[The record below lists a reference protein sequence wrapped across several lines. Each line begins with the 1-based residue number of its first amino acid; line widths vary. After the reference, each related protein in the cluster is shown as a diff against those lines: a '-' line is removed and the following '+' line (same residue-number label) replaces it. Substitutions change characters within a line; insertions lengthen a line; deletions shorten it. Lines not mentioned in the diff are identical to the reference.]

1 MGRMTTP
8 MPASFGN
15 LVVINPGT
23 VAYTP
28 SKNAKLLVVHCVGG
42 GGLVAVASRAVQL
55 RPAGRAAGA
64 AATRR
69 R

>member
-23 VAYTP
+23 IAYTP

-42 GGLVAVASRAVQL
+42 GGSGGGGVTGGAAASS
-55 RPAGRAAGA
+55 GSGGGA